1 MSKNKVKSKTD
12 NKDENSLE
20 ENINIDPN
28 INTGEFNANEN
39 ENESENTN
47 ENEGISIEQT
57 VENQNKQIKELKD
70 QILRTLAESENLRKR
85 TIKEI
90 ADAKKYSHISFIR
103 DLVSSV
109 DNLQRA
115 LEAVPD
121 DKSQLSEPIK
131 NLVIGLEIVEKEILN
146 TFEKHSLKQIN
157 PLGEKFDYNL
167 HQAMFE
173 VPTNEK
179 EPGYVVEVSQKGYL
193 LHDRLVRPAMVGIS
207 KKPEEESLEKESKK
221 D

>member
-1 MSKNKVKSKTD
+1 MSKNKVTSKTD
-12 NKDENSLE
+12 NKGENSLE
-20 ENINIDPN
+20 ENINTDQDTN
-28 INTGEFNANEN
+28 IGQVNVDKNGDED
-39 ENESENTN
+39 
-47 ENEGISIEQT
+47 ISIEQT
-57 VENQNKQIKELKD
+57 VENQNIQIKELKD
-70 QILRTLAESENLRKR
+70 QLLRSLAENENLRKR

-90 ADAKKYSHISFIR
+90 ADAKKYSHISFVR

-146 TFEKHSLKQIN
+146 TFKKHSLKQIN
-157 PLGEKFDYNL
+157 PIGEKFDYNL

-179 EPGYVVEVSQKGYL
+179 EPGYVVEVSQKGFL
-193 LHDRLVRPAMVGIS
+193 LHNRLVRPAMVGIS
-207 KKPEEESLEKESKK
+207 KKSEEETTEQNNKK
-221 D
+221 NEQK

>member
-1 MSKNKVKSKTD
+1 MSKNKVTSKTD

-20 ENINIDPN
+20 ENTNIDQDT
-28 INTGEFNANEN
+28 NTGEVNEDKN
-39 ENESENTN
+39 GDED
-47 ENEGISIEQT
+47 ISIEQT
-57 VENQNKQIKELKD
+57 VENQNKEIKEIKD
-70 QILRTLAESENLRKR
+70 QLLRSLAESENLRKR

-90 ADAKKYSHISFIR
+90 ADAKKYSHIYFIR

-207 KKPEEESLEKESKK
+207 KKSEEKTTEQNNNKSE
-221 D
+221 

>member
-1 MSKNKVKSKTD
+1 MSKNKVTSKTD
-12 NKDENSLE
+12 NKGENSLE
-20 ENINIDPN
+20 ENINTDQDTN
-28 INTGEFNANEN
+28 IGQVNVDKNGDED
-39 ENESENTN
+39 
-47 ENEGISIEQT
+47 ISIEQT
-57 VENQNKQIKELKD
+57 VENQNIQIKELKD
-70 QILRTLAESENLRKR
+70 QLLRSLAENENLRKR

-90 ADAKKYSHISFIR
+90 ADAKKYSHISFVR

-146 TFEKHSLKQIN
+146 TFKKHSLKQIN
-157 PLGEKFDYNL
+157 PIGEKFDYNL

-179 EPGYVVEVSQKGYL
+179 DPGYVVEVSQKGYL

-207 KKPEEESLEKESKK
+207 KTSEEVTTEQNNKK
-221 D
+221 NEQK

>member
-1 MSKNKVKSKTD
+1 MSKNKVTSKTD
-12 NKDENSLE
+12 NKDENYLE
-20 ENINIDPN
+20 ENTNIDQDTD
-28 INTGEFNANEN
+28 TGEVNVDKNGDED
-39 ENESENTN
+39 
-47 ENEGISIEQT
+47 ISVEQT
-57 VENQNKQIKELKD
+57 VENQNKEIKELKD
-70 QILRTLAESENLRKR
+70 QLLRSLAESENLRKR

-90 ADAKKYSHISFIR
+90 ADAKKYSHIYFIR

-179 EPGYVVEVSQKGYL
+179 EPGYVVEVTQKGYI

-207 KKPEEESLEKESKK
+207 KKSEEDTTEQNNKENEKK
-221 D
+221 